1 VISDSN
7 TEPAASNS
15 VRNAG
20 LISRFVMGIVFL
32 VAGLPKVWDPA
43 HFYWEI
49 VPFTFLFGLDE
60 ATSILVARMGL
71 VLGPVESIIGLAL
84 LLNWRPSITF
94 PLATGLM
101 AAFTAL
107 VTSAWMEGYD
117 ASCGCFGSLV
127 ERSAGEAVVEDVAM
141 LGLLLLAW
149 AGSRAVDPL
158 TRRAGTAVAIAGVGL
173 LVLGTVQ
180 LSGAYERI
188 SDSDLRVGVSLTG
201 LQVLSEASDLLVGE
215 RLIVVMSP
223 TCERCRRSVPRI
235 NRLIAELDGL
245 GVVAVTHFDQESAAL
260 TEMVATLKP
269 VFPIATVT
277 KKDFMRLAWGHGVPR
292 MAMLR
297 DGEVV
302 KVWEAHELPD
312 AGDVKRERLTTK
324 AQRHEEKH
332 E

>member
-1 VISDSN
+1 MISKSS
-7 TEPAASNS
+7 TEPATSNS

-43 HFYWEI
+43 YFYWEI

-60 ATSILVARMGL
+60 STSVLVARTGL
-71 VLGPVESIIGLAL
+71 VLGPAESIIGLAL
-84 LLNWRPSITF
+84 LLNWRPSTTF
-94 PLATGLM
+94 PLAIGLM

-107 VTSAWMEGYD
+107 VTSAWMQGYD

-127 ERSAGEAVVEDVAM
+127 ERSVGEALIEDVAM

-149 AGSRAVDPL
+149 VGSRDTGSL
-158 TRRAGTAVAIAGVGL
+158 LRRSGIIMAAAGLGV
-173 LVLGTVQ
+173 LVLGFVQ
-180 LSGAYERI
+180 LSGAHERI
-188 SDSDLRVGVSLTG
+188 SDSDLRVGVSLRG
-201 LQVLSEASDLLVGE
+201 LQVLGESSDLLDGE
-215 RLIVVMSP
+215 QVIMVMTP
-223 TCERCRRSVPRI
+223 TCERCRRSVPRV
-235 NRLIAELDGL
+235 NRLIREVDGL
-245 GVVAVTHFDQESAAL
+245 DVVAVTYFDQESLSL
-260 TEMVATLKP
+260 TEMITALKP
-269 VFPIATVT
+269 EFPVVTVT

-312 AGDVKRERLTTK
+312 AGEVKGERITTK
-324 AQRHEEKH
+324 STPRLSSG
-332 E
+332 